1 MTVLEQ
7 TKIFQLSDEELK
19 AIDDSRRVLCDMVWN
34 LDDDEEIYMDNTN
47 YDAEFITQVY
57 NFLCSLRGRNTL
69 TVERG

>member
-19 AIDDSRRVLCDMVWN
+19 AIGDSARVLCDMVWN
-34 LDDDEEIYMDNTN
+34 LDDDEEIYMDGTD

-57 NFLCSLRGRNTL
+57 NFLCSLRERNTL
-69 TVERG
+69 TVERA